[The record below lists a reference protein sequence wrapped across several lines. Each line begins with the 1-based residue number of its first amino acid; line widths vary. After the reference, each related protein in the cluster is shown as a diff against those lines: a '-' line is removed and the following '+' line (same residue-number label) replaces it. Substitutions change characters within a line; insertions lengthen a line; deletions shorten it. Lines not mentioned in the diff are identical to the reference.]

1 MDSTGAQHVFPFV
14 PLRTDQVKH
23 GEKVYAIGF
32 PMKGTKIITEGI
44 VNAPRASINGRD
56 RVLLSAEVVNGMSG
70 GPLMDEHGYAAGI
83 LSGSL
88 RTMSGI
94 PLAVSG
100 QEAAAVVK

>member
-1 MDSTGAQHVFPFV
+1 
-14 PLRTDQVKH
+14 
-23 GEKVYAIGF
+23 
-32 PMKGTKIITEGI
+32 MKGTKIITEGI
-44 VNAPRASINGRD
+44 VNAPQAAINGRN

-94 PLAVSG
+94 HLAVSG